1 MWRVCDRSDRQSP
14 VSLKTVD
21 HFLDGDPLN
30 GDSLN
35 GDPLNGNSLSGNPLN
50 GNSLNG
56 NPLNGD
62 SLNGNPLNDNPSPA
76 GERSHPSKKR
86 DYNTRST
93 PSKLEERAK
102 APAKPVPNSFLSS
115 LLFHLYPLLVFSL
128 R

>member
-21 HFLDGDPLN
+21 HFLDG
-30 GDSLN
+30 
-35 GDPLNGNSLSGNPLN
+35 
-50 GNSLNG
+50 

-76 GERSHPSKKR
+76 GDRSLPSKKR

>member
-35 GDPLNGNSLSGNPLN
+35 G
-50 GNSLNG
+50 

-76 GERSHPSKKR
+76 GERSLPSKKR

>member
-35 GDPLNGNSLSGNPLN
+35 G
-50 GNSLNG
+50 
-56 NPLNGD
+56 
-62 SLNGNPLNDNPSPA
+62 NPLNDNPSPA
-76 GERSHPSKKR
+76 GERSLPSKKR

>member
-21 HFLDGDPLN
+21 HFLDG
-30 GDSLN
+30 
-35 GDPLNGNSLSGNPLN
+35 
-50 GNSLNG
+50 

-76 GERSHPSKKR
+76 GERSLPSTKR

>member
-21 HFLDGDPLN
+21 HFLDG
-30 GDSLN
+30 
-35 GDPLNGNSLSGNPLN
+35 
-50 GNSLNG
+50 

-76 GERSHPSKKR
+76 GERSLPSKKR

>member
-21 HFLDGDPLN
+21 HF
-30 GDSLN
+30 
-35 GDPLNGNSLSGNPLN
+35 
-50 GNSLNG
+50 LNG

-76 GERSHPSKKR
+76 GERSLPSKKR

>member
-1 MWRVCDRSDRQSP
+1 MWRVCNRSDRQSP

-21 HFLDGDPLN
+21 HFLD
-30 GDSLN
+30 
-35 GDPLNGNSLSGNPLN
+35 
-50 GNSLNG
+50 G

-76 GERSHPSKKR
+76 GERSLPSKKR

>member
-35 GDPLNGNSLSGNPLN
+35 G
-50 GNSLNG
+50 
-56 NPLNGD
+56 
-62 SLNGNPLNDNPSPA
+62 NPLNDNPSPA
-76 GERSHPSKKR
+76 GERSLPSKKR

-102 APAKPVPNSFLSS
+102 APAKPAPNSFLSS

>member
-30 GDSLN
+30 GDPLNGGSLN
-35 GDPLNGNSLSGNPLN
+35 GG
-50 GNSLNG
+50 SLND
-56 NPLNGD
+56 NP
-62 SLNGNPLNDNPSPA
+62 LNGNPLNDNPSPA
-76 GERSHPSKKR
+76 AERSLPSKKR

-102 APAKPVPNSFLSS
+102 APAKPVANSFLSS
-115 LLFHLYPLLVFSL
+115 LLFHLYPLLVSSL

>member
-1 MWRVCDRSDRQSP
+1 MWRVCNRSDRQSP

-35 GDPLNGNSLSGNPLN
+35 G
-50 GNSLNG
+50 
-56 NPLNGD
+56 
-62 SLNGNPLNDNPSPA
+62 NPLNDNPSPA
-76 GERSHPSKKR
+76 GERSLPSKKR